1 MQDDSGE
8 LSDSLRSDSN
18 SENGQEAG
26 IRTRTVS
33 FTGRDAANYTTILRN
48 WCPRQ
53 ELHLRPPPSQSGALI
68 YLSYADKMASVAGLA
83 PARVGLKTRLLELL
97 CIHGR
102 KTLAWKTKPT
112 GWLLAGKS

>member
-33 FTGRDAANYTTILRN
+33 FTGRDAANYTTILRK

-68 YLSYADKMASVAGLA
+68 YLSYADKMASVVGLA
-83 PARVGLKTRLLELL
+83 PTRVGLKTRLLELL
-97 CIHGR
+97 CIHGQ
-102 KTLAWKTKPT
+102 
-112 GWLLAGKS
+112 